1 MDTVDIEFID
11 ISVGLCD
18 DTIELLLLV
27 AACSVSKIFYNAINK
42 YSDYLFTMFLTQM
55 PDLTNAKAMRHFMI
69 SVALIMATI
78 KMMEMPVK

>member
-1 MDTVDIEFID
+1 MRI
-11 ISVGLCD
+11 
-18 DTIELLLLV
+18 LLTKQEKNSPERALRT
-27 AACSVSKIFYNAINK
+27 AFYNALNK